1 MQCTIYKPDESWWGW
16 FRSQLVYDCQVVYNA
31 VLRANRAVLAACAPG
46 VVWSDM
52 HLLANRCF
60 WKQSQ
65 PDNAMARIVLEDL
78 TAAGILQGNVD
89 EMMAVN
95 LGGRWITLTLNH
107 RQINFT
113 HMSCRV
119 FQPHGLGHFM
129 GCDVHDVSRSYI
141 NSEPKNFNTNLHC
154 HVCNKAG
161 DVLYTTFN
169 PLMAIER
176 SPIGGWIPRRS
187 PREKHLGWPQVSQ
200 DCQSSAGGSGW

>member
-1 MQCTIYKPDESWWGW
+1 MRLIQKSACVWLPGCVQCCAEGKPCSACSLCSWGCLEWHAPP
-16 FRSQLVYDCQVVYNA
+16 CQQ
-31 VLRANRAVLAACAPG
+31 VLLKA
-46 VVWSDM
+46 
-52 HLLANRCF
+52 F
-60 WKQSQ
+60 Q
-65 PDNAMARIVLEDL
+65 PDNAVARIVLEDL

-95 LGGRWITLTLNH
+95 LGGRWITLTLIH

-129 GCDVHDVSRSYI
+129 GCDVHDVSRSYL
-141 NSEPKNFNTNLHC
+141 NSEQTNFTTNLHC

-169 PLMAIER
+169 PLMAIDR
-176 SPIGGWIPRRS
+176 SPIGGWISGRS
-187 PREKHLGWPQVSQ
+187 SREKHLSWPQVSQ
-200 DCQSSAGGSGW
+200 DCQSSAGGSGWWL